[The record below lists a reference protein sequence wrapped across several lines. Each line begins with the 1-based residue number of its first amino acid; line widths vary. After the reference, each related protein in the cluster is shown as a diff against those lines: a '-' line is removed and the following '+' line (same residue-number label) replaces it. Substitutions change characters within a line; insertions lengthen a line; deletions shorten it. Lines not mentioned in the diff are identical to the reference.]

1 MREFNDSSNLNIFD
15 AGSSWLDTAR
25 KLIRSY
31 VPTAAY
37 NRLAALY
44 NLGLGALKVGP
55 KTYLRMQQLSGASAD
70 DAAQCFRLRLL
81 EHPIWLRPGTP
92 DVQEFIHTV
101 IRTNYGRHLPRE
113 PVRLI
118 IDAGAY
124 IGDTTVWYLN
134 RFPQATVIALEPN
147 PRSFSMLERNCR
159 EYGQRAILLQA
170 ALWPCQTRLEL
181 NEGSSGTVDAS
192 VREVTTTT
200 TTTSNCCVGVTVEQL
215 LSEYNDLAVDI
226 FKCDIEGAE
235 VDLFSNPND
244 EWVRRTRSIYVDV
257 HSEEAKRVVA
267 EIATRHN
274 FVMQNWRELVILHR

>member
-1 MREFNDSSNLNIFD
+1 MRQLNGSSNIFD
-15 AGSSWLDTAR
+15 ACSSWFDAAL
-25 KLIRSY
+25 KSIRSY

-44 NLGLGALKVGP
+44 NLSLGALKVGP
-55 KTYLRMQQLSGASAD
+55 KTYFRMQQLSVASAD
-70 DAAQCFRLRLL
+70 DAAQCFQLPLL

-92 DVQEFIHTV
+92 DVHEFIHTV
-101 IRTNYGRHLPRE
+101 IRANYGRHLPRE

-159 EYGQRAILLQA
+159 RYGQRAIPLQA
-170 ALWPCQTRLEL
+170 AVWPCRTRLEL
-181 NEGSSGTVDAS
+181 NEGSGTTDAS
-192 VREVTTTT
+192 VRQVTTTA
-200 TTTSNCCVGVTVEQL
+200 SNCCVGVTVDDL
-215 LSEYNDLAVDI
+215 LSEYSDSTVDI

-235 VDLFSNPND
+235 VDLLSNPND
-244 EWVRRTRSIYVDV
+244 GWVRRTRSMYVDV
-257 HSEEAKRVVA
+257 HSEEARRLVA

-274 FVMQNWRELVILHR
+274 FVMENWRELVILHR